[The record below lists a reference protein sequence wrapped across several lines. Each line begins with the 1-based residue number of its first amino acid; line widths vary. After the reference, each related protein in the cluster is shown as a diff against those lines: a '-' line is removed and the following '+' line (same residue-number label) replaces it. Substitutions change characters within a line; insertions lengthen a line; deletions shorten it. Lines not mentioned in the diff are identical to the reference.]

1 MTQAD
6 PWGALAG
13 LTAAR
18 IALGRVGASLPTEA
32 VLRFDVAHA
41 LARDAV
47 HTPLDLAALA
57 DRWQEMQGEAAV
69 IVHSRAGDRHTYLQR
84 PDLGR
89 QLDEGSATHLAA
101 LAATQPDLAIVVAD
115 GLSATGVAA
124 HALDLLNELLP
135 RLRGLRRAPLVLA
148 GQGRVA
154 LGDEI
159 GARLKARLVLV
170 LLGERPGLSSPD
182 SLGAYLTFAPRAGRL
197 DAERNCVSNIRPAG
211 LPLPLAAARLAWLI
225 DAALTR
231 QLTGVGLKDDSDAMW
246 IAGNQTPVRPEPVE
260 GLCAKGFDGPVL
272 SRVEGLSPNGD
283 GAVET

>member
-1 MTQAD
+1 MKQAD
-6 PWGALAG
+6 PWAALAG

-18 IALGRVGASLPTEA
+18 IALGRVGASLPTDA

-57 DRWQEMQGEAAV
+57 AGWQAMQGEAAV
-69 IVHSRAGDRHTYLQR
+69 IVHSRAGDRHSYLQR

-89 QLDEGSATHLAA
+89 QLDDDSATRLAA
-101 LAATQPDLAIVVAD
+101 LAAAETDLAIVVAD

-124 HALDLLNELLP
+124 HGLDLLGELLP
-135 RLRGLRRAPLVLA
+135 RLGGLRRAPLVIA

-159 GARLKARLVLV
+159 GALLKARLVLV

-182 SLGAYLTFAPRAGRL
+182 SLGAYLTFAPRPGRL

-231 QLTGVGLKDDSDAMW
+231 RLTGVGLKDESDA
-246 IAGNQTPVRPEPVE
+246 
-260 GLCAKGFDGPVL
+260 LL
-272 SRVEGLSPNGD
+272 SGGGGSAALPG
-283 GAVET
+283 

>member
-1 MTQAD
+1 MKRAD

-47 HTPLDLAALA
+47 HTPLDLTALA
-57 DRWQEMQGEAAV
+57 AAWRARQGEAAM
-69 IVHSRAGDRHTYLQR
+69 IVHSRAGDRHSYLQR

-89 QLDEGSATHLAA
+89 RLDEASATRLAA
-101 LAATQPDLAIVVAD
+101 LATAETDLAIVVAD

-124 HALDLLNELLP
+124 HVLDLLDELLP
-135 RLRGLRRAPLVLA
+135 RLRGLSRAPLVLA

-159 GARLKARLVLV
+159 GALLKARLVLV

-182 SLGAYLTFAPRAGRL
+182 SLGAYLTFAPRPGRL

-211 LPLPLAAARLAWLI
+211 LPLPQAAARLAWLI

-231 QLTGVGLKDDSDAMW
+231 QLTGVGLKDESDAPQ
-246 IAGNQTPVRPEPVE
+246 IG
-260 GLCAKGFDGPVL
+260 GK
-272 SRVEGLSPNGD
+272 SPALPG
-283 GAVET
+283 

>member
-1 MTQAD
+1 MKRAD

-57 DRWQEMQGEAAV
+57 ARWQAMSGDAAV
-69 IVHSRAGDRHTYLQR
+69 LVHSRAGDRHTYLQR

-89 QLDEGSATHLAA
+89 QLDEVSAERLDGLATA
-101 LAATQPDLAIVVAD
+101 ESDLAIVVAD

-124 HALDLLNELLP
+124 HSLDLLNELLP
-135 RLRGLRRAPLVLA
+135 RLHGLRRAPLVLA

-225 DAALTR
+225 DAALSR
-231 QLTGVGLKDDSDAMW
+231 QLTGVGLKDESDVAQL
-246 IAGNQTPVRPEPVE
+246 AGE
-260 GLCAKGFDGPVL
+260 GAAALPG
-272 SRVEGLSPNGD
+272 
-283 GAVET
+283 

>member
-1 MTQAD
+1 MKRAD

-47 HTPLDLAALA
+47 HTPLDLTALA
-57 DRWQEMQGEAAV
+57 AAWRARQGEAAM
-69 IVHSRAGDRHTYLQR
+69 IVHSRAGDRHSYLQR

-89 QLDEGSATHLAA
+89 RLDEASATRLAA
-101 LAATQPDLAIVVAD
+101 LATAETDLAIVVAD

-124 HALDLLNELLP
+124 HVLDLLAELLP
-135 RLRGLRRAPLVLA
+135 RLRGLSRAPLVLA

-159 GARLKARLVLV
+159 GALLKARLVLV

-182 SLGAYLTFAPRAGRL
+182 SLGAYLTFAPRPGRL

-211 LPLPLAAARLAWLI
+211 LPLPQAAARLAWLI

-231 QLTGVGLKDDSDAMW
+231 QLTGVGLKDESEAPQ
-246 IAGNQTPVRPEPVE
+246 IG
-260 GLCAKGFDGPVL
+260 GK
-272 SRVEGLSPNGD
+272 SPALPG
-283 GAVET
+283 

>member
-1 MTQAD
+1 MTQTD
-6 PWGALAG
+6 PWAALAG

-18 IALGRVGASLPTEA
+18 IALGRAGASLPTEA

-57 DRWQEMQGEAAV
+57 ERWQEMQGEAAV
-69 IVHSRAGDRHTYLQR
+69 IVHSRAGDRHIYLQR

-89 QLDEGSATHLAA
+89 QLDEASATRLAA
-101 LAATQPDLAIVVAD
+101 LAATETDLAIVVAD

-124 HALDLLNELLP
+124 HALDLLGELLP
-135 RLRGLRRAPLVLA
+135 RLEGLRRAPLVLA

-182 SLGAYLTFAPRAGRL
+182 SLGAYLTFAPREGRL

-225 DAALTR
+225 DAALSR
-231 QLTGVGLKDDSDAMW
+231 RLTGVGLKDESDVAQL
-246 IAGNQTPVRPEPVE
+246 AGE
-260 GLCAKGFDGPVL
+260 GPAALPG
-272 SRVEGLSPNGD
+272 
-283 GAVET
+283 

>member
-6 PWGALAG
+6 PWAALAG

-18 IALGRVGASLPTEA
+18 IALGRAGASLPTEA

-57 DRWQEMQGEAAV
+57 ERWQAMQGEAAV
-69 IVHSRAGDRHTYLQR
+69 IVHSRAGDRHIYLQR

-89 QLDEGSATHLAA
+89 QLDEDSAARLSALTAA
-101 LAATQPDLAIVVAD
+101 ESDFAIVVAD

-124 HALDLLNELLP
+124 HALDLLGELLP
-135 RLRGLRRAPLVLA
+135 RLRGLRRVPLVLA

-154 LGDEI
+154 LGDEF

-182 SLGAYLTFAPRAGRL
+182 SLGAYLTFAPRPGRL
-197 DAERNCVSNIRPAG
+197 DAERNCVSNIRQAG
-211 LPLPLAAARLAWLI
+211 LPLPLAAVRLAWLI

-231 QLTGVGLKDDSDAMW
+231 QLTGVELKDESEAQL
-246 IAGNQTPVRPEPVE
+246 IAGE
-260 GLCAKGFDGPVL
+260 GPGALLC
-272 SRVEGLSPNGD
+272 
-283 GAVET
+283 

>member
-1 MTQAD
+1 MKRAD
-6 PWGALAG
+6 SWAALTG

-18 IALGRVGASLPTEA
+18 IALGRAGASQPTEA

-47 HTPLDLAALA
+47 HTPLNLAALA
-57 DRWQEMQGEAAV
+57 ERWQAMQGETAV
-69 IVHSRAGDRHTYLQR
+69 IVHSRAGDRHSYLQR

-89 QLDEGSATHLAA
+89 RLDEGSATRLAA
-101 LAATQPDLAIVVAD
+101 LAAGGIDLAIVVAD

-124 HALDLLNELLP
+124 HALDLLGELLP
-135 RLRGLRRAPLVLA
+135 RLRGLSRAPLVLA

-159 GARLKARLVLV
+159 GALLKARLVLV

-182 SLGAYLTFAPRAGRL
+182 SLGAYLTFAPRPGRL

-225 DAALTR
+225 DAALNR
-231 QLTGVGLKDDSDAMW
+231 RLTGVRLKDESDLAQL
-246 IAGNQTPVRPEPVE
+246 AGE
-260 GLCAKGFDGPVL
+260 GSAALPG
-272 SRVEGLSPNGD
+272 
-283 GAVET
+283 

>member
-1 MTQAD
+1 MKQAD
-6 PWGALAG
+6 PWAALAG

-57 DRWQEMQGEAAV
+57 ERWQAMQGEAAV
-69 IVHSRAGDRHTYLQR
+69 IVHSRAGDRHSYLQR

-89 QLDEGSATHLAA
+89 QLDKDSATRLAA
-101 LAATQPDLAIVVAD
+101 LATANEAPDLAIVVAD

-124 HALDLLNELLP
+124 HTLDLLNELLP

-159 GARLKARLVLV
+159 GSRLKARLVLV

-182 SLGAYLTFAPRAGRL
+182 SLGAYLTFAPRPGRL

-231 QLTGVGLKDDSDAMW
+231 RLTGVGLKDESDA
-246 IAGNQTPVRPEPVE
+246 
-260 GLCAKGFDGPVL
+260 LL
-272 SRVEGLSPNGD
+272 SGGGGSAALPD
-283 GAVET
+283 

>member
-1 MTQAD
+1 MKRAD

-47 HTPLDLAALA
+47 HTPLDLTALA
-57 DRWQEMQGEAAV
+57 AAWRARQGEAAL
-69 IVHSRAGDRHTYLQR
+69 IVHSRAGDRHSYLQR

-89 QLDEGSATHLAA
+89 RLDADSAARLDA
-101 LAATQPDLAIVVAD
+101 LATAETDLAIVVAD

-124 HALDLLNELLP
+124 HALDLLDELLP
-135 RLRGLRRAPLVLA
+135 RLSGLRRAPLVLA

-154 LGDEI
+154 LGDEV
-159 GARLKARLVLV
+159 GALLKARLVLV

-182 SLGAYLTFAPRAGRL
+182 SLGAYLTFAPQAGRL

-231 QLTGVGLKDDSDAMW
+231 QLTGVGLKDESDTLLPGGGESAAL
-246 IAGNQTPVRPEPVE
+246 AG
-260 GLCAKGFDGPVL
+260 
-272 SRVEGLSPNGD
+272 
-283 GAVET
+283 

>member
-6 PWGALAG
+6 PWAALAG

-18 IALGRVGASLPTEA
+18 IALGRAGASLPTEA

-41 LARDAV
+41 LARDSV

-57 DRWQEMQGEAAV
+57 ERWQAMQGEAAV
-69 IVHSRAGDRHTYLQR
+69 IVHSRAGDRHIYLQR

-89 QLDEGSATHLAA
+89 QLDEDSAARLSALTAA
-101 LAATQPDLAIVVAD
+101 ESDFAIVVAD

-124 HALDLLNELLP
+124 HALDLLGELLP
-135 RLRGLRRAPLVLA
+135 RLRGLRRVPLVLA

-154 LGDEI
+154 LGDEF

-182 SLGAYLTFAPRAGRL
+182 SLGAYLTFAPRPGRL
-197 DAERNCVSNIRPAG
+197 DAERNCVSNIRQAG
-211 LPLPLAAARLAWLI
+211 LPLPLAAVRLAWLI

-231 QLTGVGLKDDSDAMW
+231 QLTGVELKDESEAQL
-246 IAGNQTPVRPEPVE
+246 IAGE
-260 GLCAKGFDGPVL
+260 GPGALLC
-272 SRVEGLSPNGD
+272 
-283 GAVET
+283 

>member
-6 PWGALAG
+6 PWAALAG

-18 IALGRVGASLPTEA
+18 IALGRAGASLPTEA

-57 DRWQEMQGEAAV
+57 ERWQAMQGEAAV
-69 IVHSRAGDRHTYLQR
+69 IVHSRAGDRHIYLQR

-89 QLDEGSATHLAA
+89 QLDEDSAARLSALTAA
-101 LAATQPDLAIVVAD
+101 ESDFAIVVAD

-124 HALDLLNELLP
+124 HALDLLGELLP

-182 SLGAYLTFAPRAGRL
+182 SLGAYLTFAPRPGRL
-197 DAERNCVSNIRPAG
+197 DAERNCVSNIRQAG
-211 LPLPLAAARLAWLI
+211 LPLPLAAVRLAWLI

-231 QLTGVGLKDDSDAMW
+231 QLTGVELKDESEAQL
-246 IAGNQTPVRPEPVE
+246 IAGE
-260 GLCAKGFDGPVL
+260 GPGALLC
-272 SRVEGLSPNGD
+272 
-283 GAVET
+283 

>member
-1 MTQAD
+1 MKRAD
-6 PWGALAG
+6 PWSALAG

-18 IALGRVGASLPTEA
+18 IALGRVGASLPTES

-47 HTPLDLAALA
+47 HTQLDLAALA
-57 DRWQEMQGEAAV
+57 AGWQGMQGEAAV

-89 QLDEGSATHLAA
+89 QLDEVSAERLAA
-101 LAATQPDLAIVVAD
+101 LATAETDLAIVIAD

-124 HALDLLNELLP
+124 HALDLLGELLP
-135 RLRGLRRAPLVLA
+135 HLGGLRRSPLVLA

-159 GARLKARLVLV
+159 GARLKAWLVLM

-182 SLGAYLTFAPRAGRL
+182 SLGAYLTFAPRPGRL

-211 LPLPLAAARLAWLI
+211 LPLPLAATRLAWLI
-225 DAALTR
+225 DAALSR
-231 QLTGVGLKDDSDAMW
+231 QLTGVGLKDESETLLSN
-246 IAGNQTPVRPEPVE
+246 GE
-260 GLCAKGFDGPVL
+260 GAAALPG
-272 SRVEGLSPNGD
+272 
-283 GAVET
+283 

>member
-1 MTQAD
+1 MKRAD
-6 PWGALAG
+6 PWAALAG

-18 IALGRVGASLPTEA
+18 IALGRAGASLPTEA

-57 DRWQEMQGEAAV
+57 ERWQAQQGEAAV
-69 IVHSRAGDRHTYLQR
+69 IVHSLAGDRHSYLQR

-89 QLDEGSATHLAA
+89 RLGADSAARLAT
-101 LAATQPDLAIVVAD
+101 LATAETDLAIVVAD

-124 HALDLLNELLP
+124 HALDLLDELLP
-135 RLRGLRRAPLVLA
+135 RLAGLSRAPLVLA

-159 GARLKARLVLV
+159 GLRLKARLVLV

-182 SLGAYLTFAPRAGRL
+182 SLGAYLTFAPRDGRR

-231 QLTGVGLKDDSDAMW
+231 RLTGVGLKDESDALGVG
-246 IAGNQTPVRPEPVE
+246 GNQTSVRPEPFDPAQDRLVE
-260 GLCAKGFDGPVL
+260 GLCA
-272 SRVEGLSPNGD
+272 
-283 GAVET
+283 

>member
-1 MTQAD
+1 MKRAD

-18 IALGRVGASLPTEA
+18 IALGRAGVSLPTEA
-32 VLRFDVAHA
+32 LLRFDVAHA

-47 HTPLDLAALA
+47 HTPLDMAALA
-57 DRWQEMQGEAAV
+57 AGWQERQGEAAL
-69 IVHSRAGDRHTYLQR
+69 IVHSRAGDRHSYLQR

-89 QLDEGSATHLAA
+89 RLDEDSATRLAA
-101 LAATQPDLAIVVAD
+101 LAAVEADLAIVVAD

-124 HALDLLNELLP
+124 HALDLLDDLLP
-135 RLRGLRRAPLVLA
+135 RLRGLHRAPLIVA

-159 GARLKARLVLV
+159 GALLKARLVLV

-182 SLGAYLTFAPRAGRL
+182 SLGAYLTFTPRPGRL

-231 QLTGVGLKDDSDAMW
+231 RLTGVGLKDESD
-246 IAGNQTPVRPEPVE
+246 TPLL
-260 GLCAKGFDGPVL
+260 GGGPAAL
-272 SRVEGLSPNGD
+272 PG
-283 GAVET
+283 

>member
-1 MTQAD
+1 MKRAD
-6 PWGALAG
+6 PWSALAG

-57 DRWQEMQGEAAV
+57 ARWQAMSGEAAV

-89 QLDEGSATHLAA
+89 QLDEVSAERLAA
-101 LAATQPDLAIVVAD
+101 LAAAEPDLAIVVAD

-124 HALDLLNELLP
+124 HVLDLLSELLP
-135 RLRGLRRAPLVLA
+135 RLRGLHRSPLVLA

-182 SLGAYLTFAPRAGRL
+182 SLGAYLTFAPRPGRL

-211 LPLPLAAARLAWLI
+211 LPLPLAAVRLAWLI

-231 QLTGVGLKDDSDAMW
+231 QLTGVGLKDESEAQL
-246 IAGNQTPVRPEPVE
+246 IAGE
-260 GLCAKGFDGPVL
+260 GPAALPG
-272 SRVEGLSPNGD
+272 
-283 GAVET
+283 

>member
-1 MTQAD
+1 MKRAD

-47 HTPLDLAALA
+47 HTPLDLTALA
-57 DRWQEMQGEAAV
+57 AAWRARQGEAAM
-69 IVHSRAGDRHTYLQR
+69 IVHSRAGDRHSYLQR

-89 QLDEGSATHLAA
+89 RLDEASATRLAA
-101 LAATQPDLAIVVAD
+101 LATAETDLAIVVAD

-124 HALDLLNELLP
+124 HVLDLLDELLP
-135 RLRGLRRAPLVLA
+135 RLRGLSRAPLVLA

-159 GARLKARLVLV
+159 GALLKARLVLV

-182 SLGAYLTFAPRAGRL
+182 SLGAYLTFAPRPGRL

-211 LPLPLAAARLAWLI
+211 LPLPQAAARLAWLI

-231 QLTGVGLKDDSDAMW
+231 RLTGVGLKDESDAPQ
-246 IAGNQTPVRPEPVE
+246 IG
-260 GLCAKGFDGPVL
+260 GK
-272 SRVEGLSPNGD
+272 SPALPG
-283 GAVET
+283 

>member
-1 MTQAD
+1 MKRAD
-6 PWGALAG
+6 SWSALAG

-57 DRWQEMQGEAAV
+57 ARWQAMQGEAAV
-69 IVHSRAGDRHTYLQR
+69 IVHSRAGDRHSYLQR

-89 QLDEGSATHLAA
+89 QLDEDSATRLAA
-101 LAATQPDLAIVVAD
+101 LAGEADLVIVVAD

-124 HALDLLNELLP
+124 HVLDLLNELLP

-182 SLGAYLTFAPRAGRL
+182 SLGAYLTFAPRPGRL

-211 LPLPLAAARLAWLI
+211 LSLPLAAARLAWLI

-231 QLTGVGLKDDSDAMW
+231 RLTGVGLKDESDA
-246 IAGNQTPVRPEPVE
+246 R
-260 GLCAKGFDGPVL
+260 L
-272 SRVEGLSPNGD
+272 SGGGGSAALPG
-283 GAVET
+283 

>member
-1 MTQAD
+1 MKRAD

-47 HTPLDLAALA
+47 HTPLDLTALA
-57 DRWQEMQGEAAV
+57 AAWRARQGEAAL
-69 IVHSRAGDRHTYLQR
+69 IVHSRAGDRHSYLQR

-89 QLDEGSATHLAA
+89 RLDEASATRLAA
-101 LAATQPDLAIVVAD
+101 LATAETDLAIVVAD

-124 HALDLLNELLP
+124 HALDLLDELLP
-135 RLRGLRRAPLVLA
+135 RLRGLSRAPLVLA

-159 GARLKARLVLV
+159 GALLKARLVLV

-182 SLGAYLTFAPRAGRL
+182 SLGAYLTFAPRPGRL

-211 LPLPLAAARLAWLI
+211 LPLPQAAARLAWLI

-231 QLTGVGLKDDSDAMW
+231 QLTGVGLKDESEAPQ
-246 IAGNQTPVRPEPVE
+246 IG
-260 GLCAKGFDGPVL
+260 GK
-272 SRVEGLSPNGD
+272 SPALPG
-283 GAVET
+283 

>member
-6 PWGALAG
+6 PWAALAG

-18 IALGRVGASLPTEA
+18 IALGRAGASLPTEA

-57 DRWQEMQGEAAV
+57 ERWQAMQGEAAV
-69 IVHSRAGDRHTYLQR
+69 IVHSRAGDRHIYLQR

-89 QLDEGSATHLAA
+89 QLDEDSAARLSALTAA
-101 LAATQPDLAIVVAD
+101 ESDFAIVVAD

-124 HALDLLNELLP
+124 HALDLLGELLP
-135 RLRGLRRAPLVLA
+135 RLRGLRRVPLVLA

-182 SLGAYLTFAPRAGRL
+182 SLGAYLTFAPRPGRL
-197 DAERNCVSNIRPAG
+197 DAERNCVSNIRQAG
-211 LPLPLAAARLAWLI
+211 LPLPLAAVRLAWLI

-231 QLTGVGLKDDSDAMW
+231 QLTGVELKDESEAQL
-246 IAGNQTPVRPEPVE
+246 IAGE
-260 GLCAKGFDGPVL
+260 GPGALLC
-272 SRVEGLSPNGD
+272 
-283 GAVET
+283 

>member
-1 MTQAD
+1 MKRAD

-18 IALGRVGASLPTEA
+18 IALGRVGASQPTEA

-57 DRWQEMQGEAAV
+57 ERWQAMQGEAAA
-69 IVHSRAGDRHTYLQR
+69 IVHSLAGDRHTYLQR

-89 QLDEGSATHLAA
+89 RLDEASATRLAA
-101 LAATQPDLAIVVAD
+101 LAGAETDLAIVVAD

-124 HALDLLNELLP
+124 HGLDLLDELLP
-135 RLRGLRRAPLVLA
+135 RLRGLGRAPLIVA

-159 GARLKARLVLV
+159 GLLLKARLVLV

-182 SLGAYLTFAPRAGRL
+182 SLGAYLTFAPRPGRL

-231 QLTGVGLKDDSDAMW
+231 RLTGVGLKDESDA
-246 IAGNQTPVRPEPVE
+246 R
-260 GLCAKGFDGPVL
+260 L
-272 SRVEGLSPNGD
+272 SGGGGSAALPG
-283 GAVET
+283 